1 MSHHRSHHSGTGLGR
16 LLLPGALVLSGF
28 FALLPAQWSGWVG
41 ELSRLV
47 IIPTAPISRNV
58 LSMSRSMLSPPEPL
72 KDSERKLLE
81 EESQQNYTLYLRE
94 RAETIRLREMIR
106 ELQRGLELNPDVPV
120 LQMMAPV
127 IGTSAD
133 LSAGLLSVRTG
144 VGVETNRTTVAM
156 TTGLQLVGR
165 VTSSAGPTCYVMP
178 ITRRSAGKIQV
189 AVMTGDGP
197 AEIGANLSPVGDG
210 TLKGDVLR
218 LGAEAEGA
226 IPVPAVG
233 QLVRLDDLDWP
244 ESSRMLIVGKIE
256 SVSPS
261 PGDPLRSVI
270 VVRPTVNI
278 ERISEVVLRLQA
290 MPGEA
295 SAGGTR

>member
-1 MSHHRSHHSGTGLGR
+1 MGR
-16 LLLPGALVLSGF
+16 LLLPGALVLSGI
-28 FALLPAQWSGWVG
+28 FALIPARWSGWVG

-58 LSMSRSMLSPPEPL
+58 LAMSRSVLSPPEPPKAEEL
-72 KDSERKLLE
+72 KLLE
-81 EESQQNYTLYLRE
+81 ERKQEFETLYLRE
-94 RAETIRLREMIR
+94 RAETQRLREMIR
-106 ELQRGLELNPDVPV
+106 ELQLGLSLNPEARVQQLV
-120 LQMMAPV
+120 APV

-144 VGVETNRTTVAM
+144 PSIETDRTTVAT

-165 VTSSAGPTCYVMP
+165 VTSSSGPTCFVMP

-189 AVMTGDGP
+189 AIMTGEGP
-197 AEIGANLSPVGDG
+197 AEIGANLVPVGDG

-218 LGAEAEGA
+218 ISGDASVDPGAGA
-226 IPVPAVG
+226 PAAAVG
-233 QLVRLDDLDWP
+233 QIVRLDDMDWP
-244 ESSRMLIVGKIE
+244 KSARMLIVGRVE

-261 PGDPLRSVI
+261 PSDPLRQVI

-278 ERISEVVLRLQA
+278 ERLSELLLRLQA
-290 MPGEA
+290 M
-295 SAGGTR
+295 GGVEGAAR